1 MHQIDLELELKTQD
15 LKNLDYKERRIE
27 DKAQLQMSKLEKDTW
42 ELSVEAKKVVK
53 QVKIEREKL
62 RQARE
67 EQREEMREF

>member
-27 DKAQLQMSKLEKDTW
+27 DKAQLQISKLEKDTW

-53 QVKIEREKL
+53 LVKIEKEKL